1 MAHIQMNFY
10 SNALLKNANVTVFLP
25 TQDADD
31 YLFGDGNAKYDPAKK
46 YQTLYLL
53 HGSYGDCSDW
63 SRLACVERYAQAHC
77 LAVVMPSGE
86 NSAYLNMDAGEN
98 YLDYIGRELPDFL
111 RTVFPLSPR
120 REDNFI
126 AGLSMGG
133 YGCMRVGLE
142 FPERF
147 AAIASLSGALDLNS
161 FHEHGGPHIE
171 KMDPRYKRA
180 VYGDR
185 ELKGSRNDLLYLLK
199 SNLAEG
205 KPMPKLYMT
214 IGTEDFL
221 YPVNETFYAKAKE
234 LADIRYETF
243 PGVHDWI
250 FWDAHIQDVLN
261 WLPLA
266 EGKVDA

>member
-1 MAHIQMNFY
+1 MAFFQMNFF
-10 SNALLKNANVTVFLP
+10 SPTLCFNTDINVVVP
-25 TQDADD
+25 TPNSDEILNHKSSD
-31 YLFGDGNAKYDPAKK
+31 YFHPGARF
-46 YQTLYLL
+46 QVLYLL
-53 HGSYGDCSDW
+53 HGAYGDYSDW
-63 SRLACVERYAQAHC
+63 MRLTSIEKYAQNHK
-77 LAVVMPSGE
+77 LAVVMPSAS
-86 NSAYLNMDAGEN
+86 NSFYQDMYRGSRYFTYLTE
-98 YLDYIGRELPDFL
+98 ELPGL
-111 RTVFPLSPR
+111 VRSIFPVSTR
-120 REDNFI
+120 RENTFV

-147 AAIASLSGALDLNS
+147 AAIASLSGALDMQALREN
-161 FHEHGGPHIE
+161 GGPHME
-171 KMDPRYKRA
+171 KMDRGYSLA

-185 ELKGSRNDLLYLLK
+185 NLHGSRDDLLCLLK
-199 SNLAEG
+199 DNLAKG
-205 KPMPKLYMT
+205 KPMPRLYMT

-221 YPVNETFYAKAKE
+221 YPVNEAFYARAKE

-250 FWDAHIQDVLN
+250 FWDAHIQDVMS

>member
-1 MAHIQMNFY
+1 MAHIQLNFY
-10 SNALLKNANVTVFLP
+10 SNALQKNANVTVFLP

-31 YLFGDGNAKYDPAKK
+31 YLFGDGNTKYDPAKK

-53 HGSYGDCSDW
+53 HGSYGDYTDW

-86 NSAYLNMDAGEN
+86 NSAYLNMNAGEN
-98 YLDYIGRELPDFL
+98 YLDYIGRELPQFL
-111 RTVFPLSPR
+111 QTVFPLSPR

-147 AAIASLSGALDLNS
+147 AAIASLSGALDMQALR
-161 FHEHGGPHIE
+161 EHGGPHME
-171 KMDPRYKRA
+171 KMDRGYSLA

-185 ELKGSRNDLLYLLK
+185 NLHGSRDDLLCLLRDNLDKGK
-199 SNLAEG
+199 SL
-205 KPMPKLYMT
+205 PKLYMT

-221 YPVNETFYAKAKE
+221 YPVNEAFYAKAKE
-234 LADIRYETF
+234 LADIRYETY

-266 EGKVDA
+266 EGKVTA